1 MTTEQEQERLKNQKE
16 FRAILATYNI
26 TQARAAELIATET
39 GQKVGVR
46 KVRTWLADPETP
58 SSRSC
63 PNWALTAL
71 KRVIDK
77 SDSDQSN

>member
-1 MTTEQEQERLKNQKE
+1 MDDSQERDKNQQE

-26 TQARAAELIATET
+26 TQAQAAELITAET
-39 GQKVGVR
+39 GQKVGTR
-46 KVRTWLADPETP
+46 KIRTWLAAPETP

-71 KRVIDK
+71 KRSIQRLQK
-77 SDSDQSN
+77 TQK